1 MIEKRSDKGTARLT
15 GNISYPAQ
23 LSALLI
29 KQANYAREENGSQSM
44 IVVVY
49 GEGKKGTHT
58 PVVWPYAL
66 SNAVLF
72 VATRWVSGNRKWIL
86 I

>member
-29 KQANYAREENGSQSM
+29 KQANYARAKRTARNQ
-44 IVVVY
+44 
-49 GEGKKGTHT
+49 
-58 PVVWPYAL
+58 
-66 SNAVLF
+66 
-72 VATRWVSGNRKWIL
+72 
-86 I
+86 